1 MVVKTV
7 RTVQER
13 ADPREYRR
21 PGMPVRASLRIP
33 FALSAKTLIA
43 AARCTGRPG
52 RTCRPRGSSR
62 TPLSPIVRH
71 GGSYADASTGNLF
84 DVEPKNGS

>member
-13 ADPREYRR
+13 ADPRDYRR
-21 PGMPVRASLRIP
+21 PAMPVRASLRIP
-33 FALSAKTLIA
+33 FPLSARTLIA
-43 AARCTGRPG
+43 AAQAVQDVRAGREA
-52 RTCRPRGSSR
+52 RSR
-62 TPLSPIVRH
+62 TTLSPIVRH
-71 GGSYADASTGNLF
+71 GGSCADASTGNLF